1 MISGSMPSQRKFQS
15 WIMLKKFQEALDKR
29 KEEGILRTLKTKS
42 VGIDFYSNDYLGLAG
57 NEELQT
63 QLLQKVQANPTL
75 LSGSS
80 GSRLISGN
88 SNISDETEEYIAEQ
102 HQYPAALLFSS
113 GYNANLALFSTLPDR
128 HHTIIVDEQ
137 IHRSVHDACRM
148 SHARK
153 LKFLHNDLQD
163 LESILK
169 KQTGPCFIAIESL
182 YSMDGDLA
190 PLQEIAALAKRY
202 NAALIVDEAHAFG
215 VFGYGLIDKYQ
226 LQKDVFAAVVTYGK
240 ALGAHGAA
248 ILCDETVKSYLVNF
262 ASPFIYT
269 TAAQDF
275 LWVAIK
281 TGYEFLKHKPE
292 LSEKL
297 HQNIE
302 IFRNQNIETPSSKLS
317 PIQAILVPDNQ
328 QLRILQKALFD
339 HNFLTYAVYSPTVK
353 VGTERLRICLHR
365 FNTENEIIKLTEI
378 IKIFL

>member
-1 MISGSMPSQRKFQS
+1 MPSQRKFQS
-15 WIMLKKFQEALDKR
+15 WIMLEKFQEALDKR
-29 KEEGILRTLKTKS
+29 KEAGILRTLKPKS
-42 VGIDFYSNDYLGLAG
+42 EGIDFYSNDYLGLAG

-88 SNISDETEEYIAEQ
+88 SNMTDETETYIARQ

-128 HHTIIVDEQ
+128 HDTIIVDEQ

-153 LKFLHNDLQD
+153 LKFRHNDPED

-169 KQTGPCFIAIESL
+169 KQTGPSYIAIESL

-190 PLQEIAALAKRY
+190 PLQEIAALAKKY

-215 VFGYGLIDKYQ
+215 VFGYGLIEKYQ

-275 LWVAIK
+275 LWMAIK
-281 TGYEFLKHKPE
+281 TGYEFLKQKPQ

-302 IFRNQNIETPSSKLS
+302 IFRNQNIETPSSELS
-317 PIQAILVPDNQ
+317 PIQAVLIPDNQ
-328 QLRILQKALFD
+328 QLRSLQKTLSD
-339 HNFLTYAVYSPTVK
+339 NNFLTYAVYSPTVK
-353 VGTERLRICLHR
+353 SGTERLRICLHS
-365 FNTENEIIKLTEI
+365 FNTENEIIKLTGI
-378 IKIFL
+378 IRTFI

>member
-1 MISGSMPSQRKFQS
+1 
-15 WIMLKKFQEALDKR
+15 MLKKFQEALDNR
-29 KEEGILRTLKTKS
+29 KEAGILRTLKPKLN
-42 VGIDFYSNDYLGLAG
+42 GIDFYSNDYLGLAG
-57 NEELQT
+57 NEELQL
-63 QLLQKVQANPTL
+63 QLLRKVQENPQL

-88 SNISDETEEYIAEQ
+88 SNITDETEKYIAEQ

-128 HHTIIVDEQ
+128 HDTIIVDEQ

-148 SHARK
+148 SYARK
-153 LKFLHNDLQD
+153 LKFRHNDLQD

-215 VFGYGLIDKYQ
+215 VFRYGLIDKYQ
-226 LQKDVFAAVVTYGK
+226 LQNDVFAAVVTYGK

-281 TGYEFLKHKPE
+281 TGYEFLKQKPE

-297 HQNIE
+297 HQNIK
-302 IFRNQNIETPSSKLS
+302 IFRNQNIETPSSELS
-317 PIQAILVPDNQ
+317 PIQAVLVPDNH
-328 QLRILQKALFD
+328 QLKNVQKILSEN
-339 HNFLTYAVYSPTVK
+339 NFLTYAVHSPTVK
-353 VGTERLRICLHR
+353 AGTERLRICLHS
-365 FNTENEIIKLTEI
+365 FNTENEIIKLTGI
-378 IKIFL
+378 IRTFI